1 MKIGEKE
8 EYELRI
14 ESLKYRISILEKL
27 LERAG
32 DSYAEG
38 FLQAKK
44 EDGLMLEDYVLA
56 DLRSEFIGK
65 IYGRIKVDLPL

>member
-1 MKIGEKE
+1 M
-8 EYELRI
+8 
-14 ESLKYRISILEKL
+14 EKL